1 MQRIPISLVP
11 DIRTADRS
19 IFLGSPAPWT
29 TRSTLIA
36 RLKFHE
42 SSIPG
47 LSCSVM
53 AEAPIERRDIP
64 LQRLCHG
71 KGPAFALHRVLK
83 LTGASL
89 RRCANL
95 KRRRIII
102 DTTEY
107 LV

>member
-1 MQRIPISLVP
+1 
-11 DIRTADRS
+11 
-19 IFLGSPAPWT
+19 
-29 TRSTLIA
+29 
-36 RLKFHE
+36 
-42 SSIPG
+42 
-47 LSCSVM
+47 M
-53 AEAPIERRDIP
+53 AEPPIQRRDIP